1 MDKTIINIQ
10 KYFSIGT
17 FVVPNYQRG
26 YKWGVEKDGKNAVNV
41 LIDDLINAF
50 KKNKNEYFIQ
60 GVTVYEE
67 NNKDKTQIFLVD
79 GQQRTTTFYLLLK
92 FLKVDNLPE
101 INYSIRQESNYVLNN
116 CNIKKREFLFE
127 KKEKTDYNLQ
137 DIHYFKNTVSIF
149 NSKLN
154 ELDKK
159 EDFKIF
165 ILEKVKLFYIQISK
179 ENATKV
185 FSMLN
190 GQKAIMKPDELIKAD
205 LLNKA
210 SRAIKIKRDIETS
223 DLTSL
228 LQLIKNKVGEE
239 WEINSLRSKY
249 AREWDKWL
257 YWWNRKDIK
266 TFFNSG
272 DKPLGLLLEYYFDIN
287 RKKEEL
293 KYNFENFRNEFFT
306 NLQNTKLTFKHLR
319 DFQKTFEDWYNNQ
332 KTYNY
337 FGLILK
343 GGGNKKEA
351 LQYFLNNKI
360 KNKVSFEEYA
370 KWILVNATHK
380 QIINPHE
387 LNEEEDTKEDKAKDV
402 LQQLSEKAV
411 YGQHN
416 NIALKQLLLK
426 NVLLDIKLNRKFD
439 FNLYGDKSLEHIYPK
454 SWENEEDSKLNFDNN
469 LKDRLSV
476 HCLGNLV
483 LIKKNENSKFSNKS
497 FEEKKTIYFNTANAL
512 WSLKLLHSV
521 SVFSKKEWNE
531 NSIVENYNSFLKD
544 FKEYYNIK
552 DEKQTTQR

>member
-17 FVVPNYQRG
+17 FVIPNYQRG
-26 YKWGVEKDGKNAVNV
+26 YKWGVEKDGKNAVGV
-41 LIDDLINAF
+41 LIDDLIKAF

-67 NNKDKTQIFLVD
+67 NNNDKTLIFLVD

-92 FLKVDNLPE
+92 FLKVENLPE

-116 CNIKKREFLFE
+116 CNIKDGELLFE

-137 DIHYFKNTVSIF
+137 DIHYFENTVRIF
-149 NSKLN
+149 KSKLN
-154 ELDKK
+154 EFDK
-159 EDFKIF
+159 ENFKIF
-165 ILEKVKLFYIQISK
+165 ILEKVKLFYIQITK

-205 LLNKA
+205 LLSKA
-210 SRAIKIKRDIETS
+210 SKTIKTKSDIETS

-266 TFFNSG
+266 TFFNSS

-287 RKKEEL
+287 KKKKEL

-306 NLQNTKLTFKHLR
+306 NLQNTKLTFKRLR
-319 DFQKTFEDWYNNQ
+319 DFQKTFEDWYYNSE
-332 KTYNY
+332 TYNY

-343 GGGNKKEA
+343 GEGSKKEA

-360 KNKVSFEEYA
+360 KNKVSIEEYA

-380 QIINPHE
+380 QITNSSE
-387 LNEEEDTKEDKAKDV
+387 LKEDEDTKEDKAKEV
-402 LQQLSEKAV
+402 LQQLSEKKV

-416 NIALKQLLLK
+416 NIALKQLLLN
-426 NVLLDIKLNRKFD
+426 NVLLDIQLNRKFD
-439 FNLYGDKSLEHIYPK
+439 FNVYGDKSLEHIYPK
-454 SWENEEDSKLNFDNN
+454 SWEKEEDSKLNFDNN
-469 LKDRLSV
+469 LKDKLSV
-476 HCLGNLV
+476 HCIGNLV

-497 FEEKKTIYFNTANAL
+497 FDEKKSMYFNTDNAL

-521 SVFSKKEWNE
+521 SVFSKNEWNE
-531 NSIVENYNSFLKD
+531 NSIAKNYNSFLNNFRK
-544 FKEYYNIK
+544 YYKIE
-552 DEKQTTQR
+552 DEK

>member
-552 DEKQTTQR
+552 DEKQTTKR

>member
-1 MDKTIINIQ
+1 MDRTIINIQ

-17 FVVPNYQRG
+17 FVIPNYQRG
-26 YKWGVEKDGKNAVNV
+26 YKWGVEKDGKNAVGV
-41 LIDDLINAF
+41 LIDDLIKAF
-50 KKNKNEYFIQ
+50 NKNKNEYFIQ

-67 NNKDKTQIFLVD
+67 NNNDKKLIFLVD

-92 FLKVDNLPE
+92 FLKVENLPK

-116 CNIKKREFLFE
+116 CNIKDGELLFE

-137 DIHYFKNTVSIF
+137 DIHYFENTVSIF
-149 NSKLN
+149 KSKLN
-154 ELDKK
+154 EFDK
-159 EDFKIF
+159 ENFKIF

-205 LLNKA
+205 LLSKA
-210 SRAIKIKRDIETS
+210 SKTIKTKSDIETS

-266 TFFNSG
+266 TFFNSS

-287 RKKEEL
+287 KKKREL

-306 NLQNTKLTFKHLR
+306 NLQNTKLTFKRLR
-319 DFQKTFEDWYNNQ
+319 DFQKTFEDWYYNSE
-332 KTYNY
+332 TYNY

-343 GGGNKKEA
+343 GEGSKKEA

-360 KNKVSFEEYA
+360 KNKISIEEYA

-380 QIINPHE
+380 QITNSSE
-387 LNEEEDTKEDKAKDV
+387 LKENEDTKENKAKEV
-402 LQQLSEKAV
+402 LQQLSEKEV

-416 NIALKQLLLK
+416 NIALKQLLLN
-426 NVLLDIKLNRKFD
+426 NVLLDIQLNRKFD
-439 FNLYGDKSLEHIYPK
+439 FNVYGDKSLEHIYPK
-454 SWENEEDSKLNFDNN
+454 SWEKEEESKLNFDNN
-469 LKDRLSV
+469 LKDKLSV
-476 HCLGNLV
+476 HCIGNLV

-497 FEEKKTIYFNTANAL
+497 FDEKKSMYFNTDNAL

-521 SVFSKKEWNE
+521 SVFSKNEWNE
-531 NSIVENYNSFLKD
+531 NSIAKNYNSFLNNFRK
-544 FKEYYNIK
+544 YYKIE
-552 DEKQTTQR
+552 DEK

>member
-17 FVVPNYQRG
+17 FVIPNYQRG
-26 YKWGVEKDGKNAVNV
+26 YKWGVEKDGKNAVGV
-41 LIDDLINAF
+41 LIDDLIKAF

-67 NNKDKTQIFLVD
+67 NNNDKTLIFLVD

-92 FLKVDNLPE
+92 FLKVENLPE

-116 CNIKKREFLFE
+116 CNIKDGELLFE

-137 DIHYFKNTVSIF
+137 DIHYFENTVRIF
-149 NSKLN
+149 KSKLN
-154 ELDKK
+154 EFDK
-159 EDFKIF
+159 ENFKIF

-205 LLNKA
+205 LLSKA
-210 SRAIKIKRDIETS
+210 SKTIKTKSDIETS

-266 TFFNSG
+266 TFFNSS

-287 RKKEEL
+287 KKKKEL

-306 NLQNTKLTFKHLR
+306 NLQNTKLTFKRLR
-319 DFQKTFEDWYNNQ
+319 DFQKTFEDWYYNSE
-332 KTYNY
+332 TYNY

-343 GGGNKKEA
+343 GEGSKKEA

-360 KNKVSFEEYA
+360 KNKVSIEEYA

-380 QIINPHE
+380 QITNSSE
-387 LNEEEDTKEDKAKDV
+387 LKEDEDTKEDKAKEV
-402 LQQLSEKAV
+402 LQQLSEKKV

-416 NIALKQLLLK
+416 NIALKQLLLN
-426 NVLLDIKLNRKFD
+426 NVLLDIQLNRKFD
-439 FNLYGDKSLEHIYPK
+439 FNVYGDKSLEHIYPK
-454 SWENEEDSKLNFDNN
+454 SWEKEEDSKLNFDNN
-469 LKDRLSV
+469 LKDKLSV
-476 HCLGNLV
+476 HCIGNLV

-497 FEEKKTIYFNTANAL
+497 FDEKKSMYFNTDNAL

-521 SVFSKKEWNE
+521 SVFSKNEWNE
-531 NSIVENYNSFLKD
+531 NSIAKNYNSFLNNFRK
-544 FKEYYNIK
+544 YYKIE
-552 DEKQTTQR
+552 DEK